1 MKKILIAMAAVAL
14 SSCSVLTGLAG
25 IPSSPK
31 AVAEQTVLDERI
43 ALGMELAYQ
52 AAAFSAVTAIKA
64 GVVPQ
69 EQMKTV
75 RDADQMAYNAVLM
88 VRNAYKAGNADSY
101 LSASSDARAA
111 ISAMMNLLKGF

>member
-1 MKKILIAMAAVAL
+1 MKKILVALAAVTL
-14 SSCSVLTGLAG
+14 SACSVLTGLAG
-25 IPSSPK
+25 IPNSPK
-31 AVAEQTVLDERI
+31 DVAEKTVLDERI

-69 EQMKTV
+69 DKMKTL

-111 ISAMMNLLKGF
+111 IGAMMTLLKGF

>member
-1 MKKILIAMAAVAL
+1 MNKVIMIIAAVSL
-14 SSCSVLTGLAG
+14 SACSVLTGLAG

-31 AVAEQTVLDERI
+31 AVAEKTVLDERI

-64 GVVPQ
+64 GLVPQ

-75 RDADQMAYNAVLM
+75 RDADTMAYNAVVL
-88 VRNAYKAGNADSY
+88 VRTAYKAGNADSY

-111 ISAMMNLLKGF
+111 ISAMMALLKGF